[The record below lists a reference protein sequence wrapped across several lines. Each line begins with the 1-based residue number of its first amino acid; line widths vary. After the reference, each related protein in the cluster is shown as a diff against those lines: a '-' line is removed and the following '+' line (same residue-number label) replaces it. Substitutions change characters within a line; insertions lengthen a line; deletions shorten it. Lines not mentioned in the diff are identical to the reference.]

1 MGHGGCVDFNGFCR
15 GLLMT
20 VVVVVVVMGFFF
32 FFFWVVG
39 CGCHNGDY
47 D

>member
-20 VVVVVVVMGFFF
+20 VEVVVVMGLFIYLFIL
-32 FFFWVVG
+32 VVG

>member
-1 MGHGGCVDFNGFCR
+1 MGHGGCVDFNSFCR

-20 VVVVVVVMGFFF
+20 VVVVVVMGFFLF
-32 FFFWVVG
+32 FLVVG

-47 D
+47 H

>member
-20 VVVVVVVMGFFF
+20 VVVVVVMGFFF
-32 FFFWVVG
+32 FLVVG

-47 D
+47 H

>member
-20 VVVVVVVMGFFF
+20 VVVVVVMGFFF
-32 FFFWVVG
+32 FFLVVG

>member
-15 GLLMT
+15 GLLMM
-20 VVVVVVVMGFFF
+20 VVVVVVMGFF